1 MPLFL
6 YSEMNMGKGLYWET
20 LMKESEE
27 NKMTNYYWNNE
38 EQDINSLSELFAIYE
53 SLKKTNDIEDGN
65 TFEIW
70 VENTLT
76 RWNGI
81 NDEIPSKCLDV
92 IVDIEFD
99 DEEKEFLS
107 GTLKKTFYSDTE
119 FYVWW
124 KKINSEPNTRVE
136 LIQYH

>member
-27 NKMTNYYWNNE
+27 NKMTNYYWNTD

-53 SLKKTNDIEDGN
+53 SLKRTNDIEDDN

-70 VENTLT
+70 VKNTLT

-81 NDEIPSKCLDV
+81 NEEIPTGMIDV
-92 IVDIEFD
+92 IVDIDFD